1 MEILKGQVRDPGY
14 PDCEC
19 TYAKTNDGQL
29 YYFIKDG
36 ELSNQNIIVTSILKE
51 AIGHAP
57 YTSLGLINSNGD
69 ILIPFENKAI
79 TKLDEELL
87 LVEKNV
93 PVTQSVVD
101 AINSRSDP
109 FAATNLVNTANAI
122 KEQMKSV
129 MGYSA
134 EFVFDNQFSEAA
146 LYNIQG
152 QNIGGAYFS
161 FIARDDFG
169 NYYMS
174 NNVLNSQI
182 VKYDPSLIQN
192 QTPPPQVPD
201 VSTEQSNNQLPSA
214 TTDSN
219 QSSMTDGIL
228 PNEQVSDGSNQES
241 STNSIPSEVQA
252 DTPNFEMPNIDIPIQ
267 NQMAN
272 TQETGDDVQNTDT
285 SDNNVT
291 GIAIPGVME
300 NFNNVDEKTEGSY
313 SDSDNNTDN
322 VENSV
327 ITDNN
332 WSVGTN
338 FSNVEQDNSINR
350 FDSTEENVSET
361 EADSGDVDADS
372 STDEA
377 DSTEENVTETEAD
390 SGDVDADS
398 STDEADSAEESIS
411 DTEADSSDVD
421 ADSSTDEADST
432 EENVTETEADSGD
445 VDADNSTDEA
455 DSTEENVTETEADS
469 GDVDADNSTDEAD
482 STEENVSDTEA
493 DSDDVDADNSIDE
506 ADDTE
511 ETVPET
517 EADSSDVEED
527 NSIDEADDTEENVS
541 DTEADSGDVDADN
554 SIDEAD
560 DTEETVSD
568 TSDVE
573 DSDSIDSI
581 ENDEITNPVIFNAT
595 NTIRKLLEENR
606 NQRGIIEHQ
615 ADELE
620 NMKSSNE
627 ILLTDNKSKDQEL
640 KTLRKSMSRFR
651 GKNSSLSRENTKL
664 KSINERQE
672 KTIENLKNQNQT
684 LKEQVAGISA
694 LGSAV
699 AEANTVIGI
708 DDEENEDDSLI
719 TYDTDLSYLG
729 DSDDSSNH
737 LDD

>member
-19 TYAKTNDGQL
+19 TYAKMDNGQL

-36 ELSNQNIIVTSILKE
+36 ELSNQNIIVTTILKE
-51 AIGHAP
+51 AIGHTP

-69 ILIPFENKAI
+69 VLIPFENKAI
-79 TKLDEELL
+79 TKLDDNLL

-93 PVTQSVVD
+93 ATTQSVID
-101 AINSRSDP
+101 AINAKSDP
-109 FAATNLVNTANAI
+109 FSATNLVNTANAI

-182 VKYDPSLIQN
+182 VKYDPSLVPNQAPPTASTEAPSSSDDVQQQISEAPQDNQISDNTQNNN
-192 QTPPPQVPD
+192 QTF
-201 VSTEQSNNQLPSA
+201 NN
-214 TTDSN
+214 
-219 QSSMTDGIL
+219 
-228 PNEQVSDGSNQES
+228 VQE
-241 STNSIPSEVQA
+241 E
-252 DTPNFEMPNIDIPIQ
+252 TPNQAQQNAPDLGIPNIDIPIQ
-267 NQMAN
+267 NQVSDN
-272 TQETGDDVQNTDT
+272 QEQVNNVENQNFETGNNVGDNPDIPLSNGDGETTPENNT
-285 SDNNVT
+285 SDMVSDAGESENNSISQEVDNDAAAT
-291 GIAIPGVME
+291 NNDSNDFGIGDS
-300 NFNNVDEKTEGSY
+300 NNVDDTNVNNNE
-313 SDSDNNTDN
+313 SDDD
-322 VENSV
+322 
-327 ITDNN
+327 
-332 WSVGTN
+332 
-338 FSNVEQDNSINR
+338 
-350 FDSTEENVSET
+350 
-361 EADSGDVDADS
+361 
-372 STDEA
+372 
-377 DSTEENVTETEAD
+377 
-390 SGDVDADS
+390 
-398 STDEADSAEESIS
+398 S
-411 DTEADSSDVD
+411 DTE
-421 ADSSTDEADST
+421 
-432 EENVTETEADSGD
+432 
-445 VDADNSTDEA
+445 
-455 DSTEENVTETEADS
+455 
-469 GDVDADNSTDEAD
+469 
-482 STEENVSDTEA
+482 
-493 DSDDVDADNSIDE
+493 DSDDVDDATVDDNESDVDSGTEDNDNVDDATVDDNESDVDSGTEDNDNVDDATVDDNESDVDSGTEDNDNVDDATVDDNESDDDSDTEDNDKVDDTTVDDNESDDDSDTEDNDKVDDTTVDNNESNVDSDIENSNDVNNAPADNNESDGNSDTGN
-506 ADDTE
+506 DD
-511 ETVPET
+511 
-517 EADSSDVEED
+517 
-527 NSIDEADDTEENVS
+527 ENVS
-541 DTEADSGDVDADN
+541 NAEEANMDLVD
-554 SIDEAD
+554 DEM
-560 DTEETVSD
+560 
-568 TSDVE
+568 
-573 DSDSIDSI
+573 
-581 ENDEITNPVIFNAT
+581 TNPVIFNAT

-719 TYDTDLSYLG
+719 TYDTDLGYLG

>member
-390 SGDVDADS
+390 SGDVDAD
-398 STDEADSAEESIS
+398 
-411 DTEADSSDVD
+411 
-421 ADSSTDEADST
+421 
-432 EENVTETEADSGD
+432 
-445 VDADNSTDEA
+445 
-455 DSTEENVTETEADS
+455 
-469 GDVDADNSTDEAD
+469 NSTDEAD